1 MTHALLAQFADQP
14 VMFTGE
20 QMRQVKA
27 YLDAGMKHADFDKL
41 MSEPQAAADDG
52 FWPEAGN
59 WMQRYRPYDVVDGV
73 LQIQVKGVLLKD
85 FPFMAGWATGY
96 EYIQRA
102 FQRGMDDGTVRG
114 IALICHSPGGLV
126 AGNQDTVDR
135 MYARRDEKPVRAFAS
150 EAAYSA
156 AYNIFSVAPVG
167 YVTRTGGVGS
177 IGVRMTHVSW
187 TKFNENMGL
196 DYTFI
201 FAGEGKVDGD
211 PDAPLSAE
219 AKARMQERID
229 ELYDVFVSSVARN
242 RGLEEDAIRKEIKAH
257 SYSATKAVS
266 LGLADQIGSLDD
278 AVAAFAAELSST
290 SGDETMSTQ
299 DKTATVEQAVH
310 DKAVADARAEGHAE
324 GVTAGRKE
332 AQERISAILG
342 ADEATGRETL
352 AQHFAFK
359 SDMSAEAAVA
369 ALAVSPK
376 AEPAAPA
383 AAAEPEAPAAGSTPF
398 DAAMEKSN
406 PDVGGNTGQ
415 GAGDPNAED
424 ASGDILALI
433 RSNNL
438 PGFNAPASK

>member
-14 VMFTGE
+14 VMFTSE
-20 QMRQVKA
+20 QMSQVKA
-27 YLDAGMKHADFDKL
+27 YLQAGMQHADFDKL
-41 MSEPQAAADDG
+41 MSEPAAAADDG

-59 WMQRYRPYDVVDGV
+59 WLQAYRPYNVVDGV
-73 LQIQVKGVLLKD
+73 LQIPVKGILLKD

-96 EYIQRA
+96 EYIWRA
-102 FQRGMDDGTVRG
+102 YQRGMDDGTVRG
-114 IALICHSPGGLV
+114 IALVCHSPGGLV
-126 AGNQDTVDR
+126 AGNQDLVDR
-135 MYARRDEKPVRAFAS
+135 MYARRDEKPVRAFAA

-156 AYNIFSVAPVG
+156 AYNIFSVAPTG
-167 YVTRTGGVGS
+167 IVTRTGGVGS

-187 TKFNENMGL
+187 AKFNERMGL

-201 FAGEGKVDGD
+201 FAGDGKVDGD

-257 SYSATKAVS
+257 SYGATKAVS

-299 DKTATVEQAVH
+299 DNAATVEQAVH
-310 DKAVADARAEGHAE
+310 DKAVADARAEGHA
-324 GVTAGRKE
+324 AGMKE

-342 ADEATGRETL
+342 SEEATGRETL

-383 AAAEPEAPAAGSTPF
+383 ASADPAAPEAAQTPF
-398 DAAMEKSN
+398 DAAMQQEA
-406 PDVGGNTGQ
+406 PGVGGNG
-415 GAGDPNAED
+415 GGNGDEPNAED

-438 PGFNAPASK
+438 PGFNATAGK

>member
-20 QMRQVKA
+20 QMGQVKA

-126 AGNQDTVDR
+126 AGNQDLVDR

-156 AYNIFSVAPVG
+156 AYNIFSVAPIG

-242 RGLEEDAIRKEIKAH
+242 RGLDEDAIRKEIKAH

-299 DKTATVEQAVH
+299 DNTATVEQAVH
-310 DKAVADARAEGHAE
+310 EQAVAAARTEGE
-324 GVTAGRKE
+324 LAGAKA

-342 ADEATGRETL
+342 AEEATGRETL

-376 AEPAAPA
+376 AEPAAPEGKKDESE
-383 AAAEPEAPAAGSTPF
+383 AEGKKTPF
-398 DAAMEKSN
+398 DAAMETGN
-406 PDVGGNTGQ
+406 PDIGGNGGKKDGEETH
-415 GAGDPNAED
+415 AED
-424 ASGDILALI
+424 ASADILALI

-438 PGFNAPASK
+438 PGFSTPASK